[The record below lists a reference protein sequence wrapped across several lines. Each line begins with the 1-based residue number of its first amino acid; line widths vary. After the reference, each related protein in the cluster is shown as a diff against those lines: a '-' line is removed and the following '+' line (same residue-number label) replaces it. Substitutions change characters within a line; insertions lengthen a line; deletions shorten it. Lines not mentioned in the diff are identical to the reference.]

1 MAKIVSMQK
10 KDSNFVSGLPLTAFL
25 QMLEQ
30 EQQTCSLFV
39 GSGDKSGILFIKE
52 GELIDA
58 VADDVIGIEAAN
70 IILSWKDTTIEM
82 TDAEERARN
91 IHSPLTHIILQAA
104 VKQDEAMTIK
114 PEPATVLKPE
124 SLETRISRLV
134 EKFQS
139 IAGIRQYYLLNLQGE
154 MITQSGQNWKMG
166 DFIAYCIMTGSQ
178 IRKHLNTKGPS
189 RIVLSLKTGQNLLIF
204 SGAGMIIGLLLNQNI
219 SVDNVL
225 EQLKPVLRT
234 E

>member
-39 GSGDKSGILFIKE
+39 SAEDKSGILFIKE

-70 IILSWKDTTIEM
+70 IILSWKDATIEM
-82 TDAEERARN
+82 TDAEERTRK
-91 IHSPLTHIILQAA
+91 IHTPLTHIILQAA
-104 VKQDEAMTIK
+104 VKQDEALSGTPQQIT
-114 PEPATVLKPE
+114 EPKTQSPKSKV
-124 SLETRISRLV
+124 SRLI

-154 MITQSGQNWKMG
+154 MIIQSGQNWKMG
-166 DFIAYCIMTGSQ
+166 DFIAYCILTGSQ
-178 IRKHLNTKGPS
+178 IRKNLNAKGPS
-189 RIVLSLKTGQNLLIF
+189 RILLSLKTGQNLLIF
-204 SGAGMIIGLLLNQNI
+204 SGAGMIIGLLLNQNV
-219 SVDNVL
+219 SADNIL
-225 EQLKPVLRT
+225 EQLKPALGA

>member
-39 GSGDKSGILFIKE
+39 SSEGRSGILFIKE

-70 IILSWKDTTIEM
+70 IILSWKDSTIEM
-82 TDAEERARN
+82 TDSEERVRN
-91 IHSPLTHIILQAA
+91 INTPLTHIILQAA
-104 VKQDEAMTIK
+104 VKQDEALYNPPQQSAESK
-114 PEPATVLKPE
+114 AESAT
-124 SLETRISRLV
+124 SRISRLV
-134 EKFQS
+134 EKFKS
-139 IAGIRQYYLLNLQGE
+139 IAGIREYYLLNLQGE
-154 MITQSGQNWKMG
+154 MIIQSSQNWKMG
-166 DFIAYCIMTGSQ
+166 DFIAYCIVTGSQ
-178 IRKHLNTKGPS
+178 IRKNLNTKGPS
-189 RIVLSLKTGQNLLIF
+189 RILLTLKTGQNLMIF
-204 SGAGMIIGLLLNQNI
+204 SGAGMIIGLLLNQNV
-219 SVDNVL
+219 SADNIL
-225 EQLKPVLRT
+225 EQLKSVLRI

>member
-10 KDSNFVSGLPLTAFL
+10 KDNNFVSGLPLTAFL

-39 GSGDKSGILFIKE
+39 SAEDKSGILFIKE

-58 VADDVIGIEAAN
+58 ATDDIIGIEAAN
-70 IILSWKDTTIEM
+70 NILSWKDATIEM
-82 TDAEERARN
+82 TDAEERTRK
-91 IHSPLTHIILQAA
+91 IHTPLTHLILQAA
-104 VKQDEAMTIK
+104 IKQDEAMHSTLQQ
-114 PEPATVLKPE
+114 AALSQPE
-124 SLETRISRLV
+124 SSESRISRLV

-139 IAGIRQYYLLNLQGE
+139 IAGIRQYYLLNLQGG
-154 MITQSGQNWKMG
+154 MIIQSCQNWKMG

-178 IRKHLNTKGPS
+178 IRKNLNAKGPS
-189 RIVLSLKTGQNLLIF
+189 RIVLTLKTGQNLLIF
-204 SGAGMIIGLLLNQNI
+204 SGAGMIIGLLLNQNV
-219 SVDNVL
+219 SADNVID
-225 EQLKPVLRT
+225 QLKPALWT

>member
-39 GSGDKSGILFIKE
+39 SSEGKSGILFIKE

-70 IILSWKDTTIEM
+70 IILSWKDSTIEM
-82 TDAEERARN
+82 TDSEERVRN
-91 IHSPLTHIILQAA
+91 INTPLTHIILQAA
-104 VKQDEAMTIK
+104 VKQDEALYS
-114 PEPATVLKPE
+114 PPQQAAESNAESPA
-124 SLETRISRLV
+124 SRISRLV
-134 EKFQS
+134 EKFKS

-154 MITQSGQNWKMG
+154 MIIQSSQNWKMG
-166 DFIAYCIMTGSQ
+166 DFIAYCIVTGSQ
-178 IRKHLNTKGPS
+178 IRKNLNTKGPS
-189 RIVLSLKTGQNLLIF
+189 RILLTLKTGQNLMIF
-204 SGAGMIIGLLLNQNI
+204 SGAGMIIGLLLNQNV
-219 SVDNVL
+219 SADNIL
-225 EQLKPVLRT
+225 EQLKSVLRI

>member
-39 GSGDKSGILFIKE
+39 SSEGKSGILFIKE

-70 IILSWKDTTIEM
+70 IILSWKDSTIEM
-82 TDAEERARN
+82 TDSEERVRN
-91 IHSPLTHIILQAA
+91 INTPLTHIILQAA
-104 VKQDEAMTIK
+104 VKQDEALYS
-114 PEPATVLKPE
+114 PPQQAAE
-124 SLETRISRLV
+124 SNAESPTSRISRLV
-134 EKFQS
+134 EKFKS

-154 MITQSGQNWKMG
+154 MIIQSSQNWKMG
-166 DFIAYCIMTGSQ
+166 DFIAYCIVTGSQ
-178 IRKHLNTKGPS
+178 IRKNLNTKGPS
-189 RIVLSLKTGQNLLIF
+189 RILLTLKTGQNLMIF
-204 SGAGMIIGLLLNQNI
+204 SGAGMIIGLLLNQNV
-219 SVDNVL
+219 SADNIL
-225 EQLKPVLRT
+225 EQLKSVLRI

>member
-39 GSGDKSGILFIKE
+39 NSENKTGILFIKE

-58 VADDVIGIEAAN
+58 VTDDVIGIEAAN

-82 TDAEERARN
+82 TDAEERTRK
-91 IHSPLTHIILQAA
+91 IHSPLTHIILQAS
-104 VKQDEAMTIK
+104 VKQDEELSNT
-114 PEPATVLKPE
+114 PQQPAKSNPG
-124 SLETRISRLV
+124 SPKSRISLLI

-154 MITQSGQNWKMG
+154 MITQSSQNWKMG
-166 DFIAYCIMTGSQ
+166 DFIAYCILTGSQ
-178 IRKHLNTKGPS
+178 IRKNLNAKGPS
-189 RIVLSLKTGQNLLIF
+189 RILLSLKTGQNLLIF
-204 SGAGMIIGLLLNQNI
+204 SGAGMIIGLLLNQNV

-225 EQLKPVLRT
+225 EQLKPALRT